1 MSHKYDDLFKEY
13 ATQLNE
19 KIIEDIKAK
28 LPEKVT
34 KKQVETVLKMAAD
47 ELIDSRVAPGEG
59 VGLIAAESVGEP
71 GTQMTLNTFHFA
83 GVAEMSV
90 TTGLPRII
98 EILDA
103 RATIKTPQMKIFLNK
118 TYKEEEVKLFALQI
132 KETKLGE
139 ISKEFEIDILDSK
152 IHIVLSEDKLDEISM
167 TAEELSKIVAKT
179 SKISN
184 IKTDGN
190 ALIVKCT
197 SRDDNL
203 DEVYKIKEKLKN
215 AFISGIKGISHVL
228 IVKEDDEYVIL
239 TSGTNL
245 KEVFT
250 LPFVDLSRTYSNDIR
265 EIAAVL
271 GIEAAR
277 QSILNEILGVIG
289 SQGLNVDSRHIML
302 IADAMCAQGEISGIT
317 RYGIIKHKSSVIA
330 RASFETPIK
339 HLLEASLAGEVDD
352 LNSVI
357 ENVMIN
363 QVVPIG
369 TGIPGLSFNPPKS
382 VAKK

>member
-1 MSHKYDDLFKEY
+1 MLVSIICYLLFYNYFLDLEKENRRKFKYFFLTMVIMLIPYVLLFKY
-13 ATQLNE
+13 TQ
-19 KIIEDIKAK
+19 
-28 LPEKVT
+28 
-34 KKQVETVLKMAAD
+34 
-47 ELIDSRVAPGEG
+47 
-59 VGLIAAESVGEP
+59 
-71 GTQMTLNTFHFA
+71 
-83 GVAEMSV
+83 
-90 TTGLPRII
+90 
-98 EILDA
+98 
-103 RATIKTPQMKIFLNK
+103 
-118 TYKEEEVKLFALQI
+118 
-132 KETKLGE
+132 
-139 ISKEFEIDILDSK
+139 FEIDILDSK

-277 QSILNEILGVIG
+277 QSILNEVLGVIG

-302 IADAMCAQGEISGIT
+302 IADAMCAQGEIVSFIIISG
-317 RYGIIKHKSSVIA
+317 
-330 RASFETPIK
+330 
-339 HLLEASLAGEVDD
+339 
-352 LNSVI
+352 
-357 ENVMIN
+357 
-363 QVVPIG
+363 
-369 TGIPGLSFNPPKS
+369 
-382 VAKK
+382 